1 MKSTKS
7 KRAGWPKAAQV
18 HSPEN
23 RIGQAW
29 AQEMAIVFNNE
40 KWTAKKMAVGH
51 FVCPKCNYVIEIDAR
66 TYAFCPKC
74 GDIFNDGL
82 NIAPAKMSNRE
93 RKRRTEKLKY
103 DCCHKSM

>member
-1 MKSTKS
+1 MKATK
-7 KRAGWPKAAQV
+7 KAGWPKAHEV

-29 AQEMAIVFNNE
+29 TQNKVLVFDNNNG
-40 KWTAKKMAVGH
+40 TVKKKPLGH
-51 FVCPKCNYVIEIDAR
+51 FACPKCDFVVEIDSR

-74 GDIFNDGL
+74 GDIFNDSPV
-82 NIAPAKMSNRE
+82 NIIPKISNRE
-93 RKRRTEKLKY
+93 RKRQDEKLKY